1 MISTAVHAGLLDP
14 EGLLSGFGS
23 TAFVAVLAILIIEC
37 GVIFGA
43 VLPGDSLLFVTG
55 MLIQSGFITVPLW
68 VAIPAMALAA
78 FAGNVIGY
86 WTGAKIGP
94 ALFRRPDSRLFK
106 HEYVEQTHA
115 FFERHGVRAIVLA
128 RFVPIVRAIITSVA
142 GIAGMN
148 RRTFLIYSA
157 VGAVGWVTLMTLA
170 GVTLGQVEVI
180 KAHIDIVTLVIVAL
194 SIVPIALETMRARR
208 SR

>member
-68 VAIPAMALAA
+68 AAVPAMALAA
-78 FAGNVIGY
+78 FAGNVRYDRPSIGV
-86 WTGAKIGP
+86 AS
-94 ALFRRPDSRLFK
+94 AL
-106 HEYVEQTHA
+106 A
-115 FFERHGVRAIVLA
+115 
-128 RFVPIVRAIITSVA
+128 
-142 GIAGMN
+142 M
-148 RRTFLIYSA
+148 
-157 VGAVGWVTLMTLA
+157 
-170 GVTLGQVEVI
+170 
-180 KAHIDIVTLVIVAL
+180 
-194 SIVPIALETMRARR
+194 TMRPCP
-208 SR
+208 